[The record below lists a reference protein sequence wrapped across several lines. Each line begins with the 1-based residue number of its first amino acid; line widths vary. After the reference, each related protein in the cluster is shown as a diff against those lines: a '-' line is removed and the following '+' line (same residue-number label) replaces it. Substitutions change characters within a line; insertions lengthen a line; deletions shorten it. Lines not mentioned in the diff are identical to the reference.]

1 MMAGTGCVMRVKDA
15 EHSIHSGLRGL
26 AWRPYLAAMWILC
39 GELQSLY
46 AEELGDAER
55 PLMASTMDL
64 VRDVAIAGETTALA
78 DRAAELADAW
88 NRLRDIREEED
99 RLSALAGDTSPR
111 LIGVWLTFEALT
123 QEIAG
128 LSGRYDGAEWVAE
141 ATTDRWRIEDPGQTG
156 PIWMNP
162 DETADDASPVARTLT
177 TFERVIAGVAA
188 ARDYDWDPIELR
200 AQ

>member
-1 MMAGTGCVMRVKDA
+1 MMRVKDA
-15 EHSIHSGLRGL
+15 EYSIHSGLRGL

-46 AEELGDAER
+46 ADKLGDAER

-78 DRAAELADAW
+78 DRAAELANAW
-88 NRLRDIREEED
+88 NRLRDIREEEV
-99 RLSALAGDTSPR
+99 RLSAVAGDTSQGG
-111 LIGVWLTFEALT
+111 LIGVWLTFEALA

-141 ATTDRWRIEDPGQTG
+141 ATTDRWRGAEPGQTG

-162 DETADDASPVARTLT
+162 DETADDASPVARTLI
-177 TFERVIAGVAA
+177 TFGRVIAGVAA
-188 ARDYDWDPIELR
+188 ARDNDWDPIELR
-200 AQ
+200 AQVYGD

>member
-1 MMAGTGCVMRVKDA
+1 MMRVKDA
-15 EHSIHSGLRGL
+15 EYSIRSGLRGL

-46 AEELGDAER
+46 ADTLGDAER

-78 DRAAELADAW
+78 ERAAELADAW
-88 NRLRDIREEED
+88 NRLRDIREEEV
-99 RLSALAGDTSPR
+99 RLSALAGDTSPS
-111 LIGVWLTFEALT
+111 LIGVWFTFEALA

-128 LSGRYDGAEWVAE
+128 LSGRYDGAEWVAG
-141 ATTDRWRIEDPGQTG
+141 ATTDRWRIEDPDQAG

-162 DETADDASPVARTLT
+162 DETADDASPMARTLI
-177 TFERVIAGVAA
+177 TFGRVIAGVAA
-188 ARDYDWDPIELR
+188 ARDNDWDPIELR
-200 AQ
+200 AQVYGD